1 MNSVFKEQIVKRQNT
16 MTHTLMRIGM
26 ILAAVILCFLVMV
39 IAGGFF
45 GPLLVMAVVFG
56 TWLGLSFLRVEYE
69 YAFTDGEL
77 DIDVIYNRSRRKRVF
92 NARVNDFEIMAHV
105 EDNAHAHS
113 FSNAQVTHNYSSG
126 VVTENTYA
134 FILNHK
140 GKRTKVIIEP
150 NAVMLKAMATV
161 LTRRRL
167 HVKV

>member
-16 MTHTLMRIGM
+16 MVHTLMRVGLIVGTG
-26 ILAAVILCFLVMV
+26 ILCI
-39 IAGGFF
+39 IAMMIGGFL
-45 GPLLVMAVVFG
+45 GPILVMALVFG
-56 TWLGLSFLRVEYE
+56 AWFALSFLRVEYE

-77 DIDVIYNRSRRKRVF
+77 DIDVIYNRSRRKRMLTI
-92 NARVNDFEIMAHV
+92 RVNDIDIMAHV
-105 EDNAHAHS
+105 EDNMHAHS
-113 FSNAQVTHNYSSG
+113 FSNAQETRNYSSG
-126 VVTENTYA
+126 VVGENTYA
-134 FILNHK
+134 FMVNHK